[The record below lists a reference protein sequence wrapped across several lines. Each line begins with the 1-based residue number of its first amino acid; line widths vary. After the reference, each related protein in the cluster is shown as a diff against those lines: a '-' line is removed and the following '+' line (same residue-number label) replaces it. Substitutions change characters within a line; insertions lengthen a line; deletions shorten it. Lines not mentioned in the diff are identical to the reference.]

1 VESAITTICFCL
13 HSRKVAHD
21 GRVTSDGEIISDT
34 RDKRIQKHN
43 IDFFFAGNFCDTDE
57 IVDAFHKR
65 RRKIRKTIDS
75 TALAWD
81 GKTLWDITATAGEL
95 TWHPVA
101 SEYGAIGS
109 GASYALVALKDGK
122 TPRQAVITAKKSDSN
137 TGGKVV
143 THKLKLRGKV

>member
-21 GRVTSDGEIISDT
+21 GRVTSDGEIINDNK
-34 RDKRIQKHN
+34 DKRVQKYD

-57 IVDAFHKR
+57 IADAFHKR

-81 GKTLWDITATAGEL
+81 GRTLWDITATAGEL
-95 TWHPVA
+95 SWHPVA

-143 THKLKLRGKV
+143 THKLIRRGK